1 MILVLQVSIFL
12 HEILTEM
19 VSSGG
24 SYWKGFIIFQT
35 FSRREGMLKKLRC
48 QQMVLLCG
56 VKSMVFSRLI
66 FHFMEIHPNCHSS
79 VIDQP
84 RNWIFYTLWK
94 VFLSGKS
101 CSLWRIAL
109 CIQVA
114 FFYSTFAVFLP
125 VYAKNTFRKR
135 YNFFL
140 LLKNASDFDLSR
152 HMKCSAL
159 LQRKILIKSK
169 RIFFSRW
176 ERSWKNSS
184 NKWIFLE
191 VWQ

>member
-1 MILVLQVSIFL
+1 MKFWRKWCHLAAP
-12 HEILTEM
+12 TERD
-19 VSSGG
+19 SSFFKHSADERG
-24 SYWKGFIIFQT
+24 W
-35 FSRREGMLKKLRC
+35 MLKKLRC

-56 VKSMVFSRLI
+56 VKSIVFSRLI

-125 VYAKNTFRKR
+125 VYAKNTFRKKVQL
-135 YNFFL
+135 FSP
-140 LLKNASDFDLSR
+140 LK
-152 HMKCSAL
+152 
-159 LQRKILIKSK
+159 K
-169 RIFFSRW
+169 RIRFW
-176 ERSWKNSS
+176 P
-184 NKWIFLE
+184 
-191 VWQ
+191 Q